1 MKAQFLSLK
10 IGKEN
15 KEIINSC
22 YLAQKNA
29 TSPKT
34 IKRGL
39 LPLTEGKRVS
49 KKENSLFNGK

>member
-29 TSPKT
+29 TSSKT

-39 LPLTEGKRVS
+39 LPLLKANVFQKR
-49 KKENSLFNGK
+49 KIPF